1 MQNQES
7 VFSIVARIYCRFRNC
22 RCRPSPD
29 TTLRRQS
36 EGTRA
41 GCLLGA
47 ALLDFAI
54 LSEYEGS
61 FAGAKAPYGFRSLL
75 TIFSV
80 PRRLGLDEEAAEGT
94 VSGTR

>member
-1 MQNQES
+1 MLGSTPRTSQGEG
-7 VFSIVARIYCRFRNC
+7 V
-22 RCRPSPD
+22 RP
-29 TTLRRQS
+29 
-36 EGTRA
+36 
-41 GCLLGA
+41 LGA

-61 FAGAKAPYGFRSLL
+61 FAGAKAPYGFRSLV